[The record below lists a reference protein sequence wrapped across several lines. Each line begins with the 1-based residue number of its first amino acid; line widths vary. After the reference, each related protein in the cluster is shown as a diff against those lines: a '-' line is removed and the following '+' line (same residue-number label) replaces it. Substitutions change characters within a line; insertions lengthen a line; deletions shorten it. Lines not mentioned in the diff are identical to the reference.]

1 MKKYRAKATIY
12 KLEAED
18 LDGLKA
24 FEGRDIAE
32 LNPCVLV
39 IKDSRSYHAD
49 VQIIAELRNK
59 CCYAEAAYPVT
70 NTEFFAQY
78 ESEEG
83 ILNLI
88 KGLIKG
94 GYFHWDELIAEY
106 ERREERAKTQKGK
119 YDCEFEWK

>member
-1 MKKYRAKATIY
+1 MKMYRAKATIY

-49 VQIIAELRNK
+49 IQIIAELRNK
-59 CCYAEAAYPVT
+59 WSYSQLAYPIT
-70 NTEFFAQY
+70 NCEMFSHET
-78 ESEEG
+78 EEG
-83 ILNLI
+83 ILKLV
-88 KGLIKG
+88 KWLVKG

-106 ERREERAKTQKGK
+106 ERQEAKEEKSK

>member
-1 MKKYRAKATIY
+1 MKRYHAKATIY

-49 VQIIAELRNK
+49 IQIIAELRNK
-59 CCYAEAAYPVT
+59 WSYSQLAYPIT
-70 NTEFFAQY
+70 NCEFFSH
-78 ESEEG
+78 ETEEG
-83 ILNLI
+83 ILKLV
-88 KGLIKG
+88 KWLVKG
-94 GYFHWDELIAEY
+94 GYFHWYELIAEY
-106 ERREERAKTQKGK
+106 ERQKTKNEK
-119 YDCEFEWK
+119 SEFDYEFERM

>member
-1 MKKYRAKATIY
+1 MKKYHAKATIY

-18 LDGLKA
+18 LEGLKD

-59 CCYAEAAYPVT
+59 FCYSEAAYPVT
-70 NTEFFAQY
+70 NTELFAQY
-78 ESEEG
+78 ETEEG

-106 ERREERAKTQKGK
+106 ERREERAKTQKSK

>member
-1 MKKYRAKATIY
+1 MKRYRAKATIY

-32 LNPCVLV
+32 LNPSVLV

-49 VQIIAELRNK
+49 IQIIAELRNK
-59 CCYAEAAYPVT
+59 WSYSQLAYPIT
-70 NTEFFAQY
+70 NCEFFSH
-78 ESEEG
+78 ETEEG

-88 KGLIKG
+88 KDLIKG

-106 ERREERAKTQKGK
+106 ERREEKAKTQKSK

>member
-1 MKKYRAKATIY
+1 MKRYRAKATIY

-49 VQIIAELRNK
+49 TACQRMTNSKYVHTLYQALHVDKKNRCGLCHPITEE
-59 CCYAEAAYPVT
+59 EARSAMTATKP
-70 NTEFFAQY
+70 
-78 ESEEG
+78 
-83 ILNLI
+83 
-88 KGLIKG
+88 
-94 GYFHWDELIAEY
+94 
-106 ERREERAKTQKGK
+106 
-119 YDCEFEWK
+119 

>member
-32 LNPCVLV
+32 LNPSVLV

-59 CCYAEAAYPVT
+59 WSYSQLAYPIT
-70 NTEFFAQY
+70 NCEMFSHET
-78 ESEEG
+78 EEG
-83 ILNLI
+83 IINLI

-106 ERREERAKTQKGK
+106 ERREERAKTQKSK